1 MRFAAELLGRVLHI
15 EVPDFQDVRLVEA
28 TLNEIVPVE
37 YRADAVVVFTEQ
49 APVFGAIMVVSLVD
63 ELLAK

>member
-28 TLNEIVPVE
+28 TLNEIVPVGIARTRSSCSPSRRR
-37 YRADAVVVFTEQ
+37 YSAR
-49 APVFGAIMVVSLVD
+49 SWW
-63 ELLAK
+63 